1 MTPKKSRKSLN
12 DSLATEFVFGTQ
24 QVTSEKNE
32 TKDEPAVIEPSAE
45 PLSSASTLKKSRIMD
60 KLMDS
65 PEKEPTVRFT
75 VDMAESM
82 HRKLSILAAKTGK
95 KKAEIV
101 RMLLDD
107 ALEDIE
113 I

>member
-24 QVTSEKNE
+24 QATSEKNE
-32 TKDEPAVIEPSAE
+32 IKNEPAVIEPTAE
-45 PLSSASTLKKSRIMD
+45 PLSSVSPRKKSRIMD

-101 RMLLDD
+101 RMLLDE

-113 I
+113 V